1 MSKSSYILLADYA
14 KSAGLSLEEA
24 RELVSREENKKFFKV
39 ANGKEMVST
48 AIGKKTPPATESK
61 AIQTPATAE
70 QEEETPAPQ
79 EKPAPAPAP
88 AREGEAEPA
97 TSATTT
103 ADQEEIERLR
113 KEVEALKEQVKSK
126 DNQIAEYAFR
136 FAELAQQAQI
146 IAGQAQVLQAK
157 EQKLLD
163 EPTSQK
169 PEQKQ
174 GFFRKLFGR

>member
-1 MSKSSYILLADYA
+1 MSKISYILLADYA

-24 RELVSREENKKFFKV
+24 RELISQEKYKQFFKV

-48 AIGKKTPPATESK
+48 AIYKKKETPATESK
-61 AIQTPATAE
+61 AFEDPDT
-70 QEEETPAPQ
+70 EETT
-79 EKPAPAPAP
+79 EETPAP
-88 AREGEAEPA
+88 AREGEAEP
-97 TSATTT
+97 TSPATT

>member
-1 MSKSSYILLADYA
+1 MSKNSYILLADYA

-48 AIGKKTPPATESK
+48 AIGKKNPPATESK

-70 QEEETPAPQ
+70 QEETPAPQ

-88 AREGEAEPA
+88 AREGEAEP
-97 TSATTT
+97 TSPATT

>member
-1 MSKSSYILLADYA
+1 MSKISYILLADYA

-48 AIGKKTPPATESK
+48 AIGKKNP
-61 AIQTPATAE
+61 PATAE

-88 AREGEAEPA
+88 VREGEAEP
-97 TSATTT
+97 TSPATT

>member
-48 AIGKKTPPATESK
+48 AIGKKNP
-61 AIQTPATAE
+61 PATAE
-70 QEEETPAPQ
+70 QAEETPAPQ

-88 AREGEAEPA
+88 AREGEAEP
-97 TSATTT
+97 TSPATT

>member
-24 RELVSREENKKFFKV
+24 RELVSREEHKKFLKV

-48 AIGKKTPPATESK
+48 AIGKKNP
-61 AIQTPATAE
+61 PATAE
-70 QEEETPAPQ
+70 QEETPAPQ

-88 AREGEAEPA
+88 AREGEAEP
-97 TSATTT
+97 TSPATT

>member
-14 KSAGLSLEEA
+14 KSVGLSLEEA

-48 AIGKKTPPATESK
+48 AIGKKTPPAT
-61 AIQTPATAE
+61 AE
-70 QEEETPAPQ
+70 QEESPAPQ

-88 AREGEAEPA
+88 AREGEAEP
-97 TSATTT
+97 TSPATT

>member
-48 AIGKKTPPATESK
+48 AIGKKNPPATESK

-79 EKPAPAPAP
+79 EKPAPA
-88 AREGEAEPA
+88 REGEAEP
-97 TSATTT
+97 TSPATT

>member
-1 MSKSSYILLADYA
+1 MSKSSQILLADYA

-48 AIGKKTPPATESK
+48 AIGKKNP
-61 AIQTPATAE
+61 PATAE
-70 QEEETPAPQ
+70 QEETPAPQ
-79 EKPAPAPAP
+79 EKPAPAPA
-88 AREGEAEPA
+88 REGEAEP
-97 TSATTT
+97 TSPATT

-163 EPTSQK
+163 EPTSQN

>member
-48 AIGKKTPPATESK
+48 AIGKKNP
-61 AIQTPATAE
+61 PATAE
-70 QEEETPAPQ
+70 QEETPAPQ
-79 EKPAPAPAP
+79 EKPAPAPA
-88 AREGEAEPA
+88 REGEAEP
-97 TSATTT
+97 TSPATT

>member
-48 AIGKKTPPATESK
+48 AIGKKNPPATESK

-88 AREGEAEPA
+88 VREGEAEP
-97 TSATTT
+97 TSPATT

-126 DNQIAEYAFR
+126 DNQITEYAFR